1 MTNPIARKAR
11 RLRRVALG
19 TPLFSD
25 TAEKPVRGFG
35 HIDTWIFDLDN
46 TLYPASCDLF
56 AQVDHRMG
64 AFIAKTL
71 GVPYAHAR
79 HLQKAYYR
87 QFGTTLAGLMKVHKL
102 KPEPFLDYVHDID
115 LSVLPHLP
123 ELADVIERLP
133 GRRLIFTNGSRRHAE
148 NVAAKIGVLHLFEDI
163 CDIAALGFVPKPER
177 SAFDLMIGQHNVT
190 AGRAAMFEDMP
201 HNLEAP
207 HEMGM
212 TTVLVRSDYIDHPV
226 QLEMRK
232 WRALPAHVHHS
243 TDDLTSFIGSE
254 ILNLKTPV
262 SHE

>member
-1 MTNPIARKAR
+1 M
-11 RLRRVALG
+11 VAGDGANFTLPPKDAG
-19 TPLFSD
+19 D
-25 TAEKPVRGFG
+25 VRGFS

-115 LSVLPHLP
+115 LSVLPELP
-123 ELADVIERLP
+123 DLAAVISGLP

-148 NVAAKIGVLHLFEDI
+148 NVARKIGVLHLFEDI
-163 CDIAALGFVPKPER
+163 CDIAALEFVPKPER
-177 SAFDLMIGQHNVT
+177 DAFDRMIRLHDVGPRT
-190 AGRAAMFEDMP
+190 AAMFEDMP
-201 HNLEAP
+201 HNLESP
-207 HEMGM
+207 HALGM
-212 TTVLVRSDYIDHPV
+212 TTVFVHSDFIDHPA
-226 QLEMRK
+226 QLKVRE
-232 WRALPAHVHHS
+232 WRQLPDHIHHM
-243 TDDLTSFIGSE
+243 TRDLTGFIGKT
-254 ILNLKTPV
+254 ILKPV
-262 SHE
+262 S